1 MALSQVFLE
10 YARGL
15 GDSGPTVAA
24 LNNLSRLLA
33 EQGRREEARTA
44 SERALE
50 LGQEQGDRHRVAA
63 LYTTWPTSFWRADTT
78 IQLWNI
84 SRSRPDSSL
93 VWTPRGRF
101 DRRSGRSSSGDR
113 LRVGRDY
120 S

>member
-50 LGQEQGDRHRVAA
+50 LGQEQVDRHRVAA
-63 LYTTWPTSFWRADTT
+63 LHTTWPTSFWR
-78 IQLWNI
+78 
-84 SRSRPDSSL
+84 S
-93 VWTPRGRF
+93 TPRFTCGASQGVGPTLRWCGLRGA
-101 DRRSGRSSSGDR
+101 DSTGDPGARR
-113 LRVGRDY
+113 VVIA
-120 S
+120 